1 MRCVNMHRPVL
12 LFNPRKL
19 PACRSPDT
27 RGGKDLLDEDTLWVF
42 PVRTVW
48 GTKDVCQPPLWPVL
62 DLSSNTWASL
72 GPWWSSL
79 CCQGHLQT
87 FTGTCT
93 VWMYLWNT
101 FGSLSP
107 LDGCLPFSALLRV
120 LWKAGAGILRAF
132 PVGASFGL
140 KLPLEFHFPEDPS
153 WKPSC

>member
-1 MRCVNMHRPVL
+1 MKWDVWTCTDPSFCSSEEAPSLQIPRYPQRKRPSGWGHTV
-12 LFNPRKL
+12 
-19 PACRSPDT
+19 
-27 RGGKDLLDEDTLWVF
+27 GF

-62 DLSSNTWASL
+62 DLSSDWASL

-79 CCQGHLQT
+79 CCQGYLQT
-87 FTGTCT
+87 FTGTFT

-120 LWKAGAGILRAF
+120 LWKAGAGILQAF

-140 KLPLEFHFPEDPS
+140 NLPLEFHFPEDPN